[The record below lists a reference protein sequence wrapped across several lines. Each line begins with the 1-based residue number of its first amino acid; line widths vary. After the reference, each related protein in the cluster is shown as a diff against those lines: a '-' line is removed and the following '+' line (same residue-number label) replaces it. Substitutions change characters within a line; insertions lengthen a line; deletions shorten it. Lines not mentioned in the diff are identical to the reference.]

1 MNADSRK
8 FRFSKFLAVMGW
20 LLAVASNSEAAV
32 TYNFSFAPTEGWVYY
47 TSTEFDFPSDAS
59 DSWTLPEMPATSIPW
74 ISWDSGISLSG
85 SGSISGAINVGTP
98 LSPGYSPG
106 ALRMDGYTLSIGT
119 KDGLIDEVPL
129 IGNTVPIQTIPE
141 PHPLLLGGLSVCGL
155 FLRRRNASWSSEPNP
170 H

>member
-1 MNADSRK
+1 MNTDSKK
-8 FRFSKFLAVMGW
+8 FRVSKFLAVMGW
-20 LLAVASNSEAAV
+20 LLSAASLSDAAV
-32 TYNFSFAPTEGWVYY
+32 TYNFTFASSESWIFC
-47 TSTEFDFPSDAS
+47 TSTEFDFTSDAS
-59 DSWTLPEMPATSIPW
+59 DSWTLPEMPATSFP
-74 ISWDSGISLSG
+74 WDSGISLSG

-106 ALRMDGYTLSIGT
+106 ALRMDGYNLSIGT
-119 KDGLIDEVPL
+119 KVGLVDEVPL